1 MKMKNRLN
9 ILLFF
14 AMSFVATGFVSCS
27 DDDFDPSI
35 FDIKDY
41 PLDRTQYSFPL
52 DTFLKVNFLEPYN
65 VKYIYR
71 MEDIGSDMTKNLTP
85 AAYEKSVQLAV
96 LSKYLWYDVYE
107 MYGTPL
113 FLKENS
119 PRIIHVIGSKNL
131 NPSQGTEVLG
141 VAEGGLKIT
150 LYNANDLNP
159 ANIDHMNEYFFKT
172 MHHEFGHILDQTHL
186 RPTAFNLISRA
197 QYDASTWTN
206 LPDSMAAGRGFVS
219 PYAGSAAGEDWVE
232 VLANY
237 ITRDT
242 LSWAA
247 LMRAAAF
254 EWEEVD
260 MTLSDYNKRAKG
272 ANLDTVGYFRQHDNG
287 EEKVY
292 RKVCAR
298 NADDNV
304 ALDENGHVQWLNR
317 TGVHGDEIIKQ
328 KLEMVGAWLKDNWN
342 INIEDLRREV
352 QKRQFVTNPD
362 GTFQFD
368 NRGRLINR
376 LMQPSEEDPSITTM
390 EYLTKWVTNY
400 KSLQ

>member
-1 MKMKNRLN
+1 MKNRLN

-113 FLKENS
+113 FLKANS

-260 MTLSDYNKRAKG
+260 MTLSDYNKRAMG

>member
-1 MKMKNRLN
+1 MKMKNRLS

-14 AMSFVATGFVSCS
+14 AMTVVATGFVSCS
-27 DDDFDPSI
+27 EDDLGPSI
-35 FDIKDY
+35 FDTKDY
-41 PLDRTQYSFPL
+41 PLDRSLYSFPL

-85 AAYEKSVQLAV
+85 ASYEKSVQLAV

-107 MYGTPL
+107 KYGTPR

-141 VAEGGLKIT
+141 VAEGGLKIS

-159 ANIDHMNEYFFKT
+159 SNIDHMNEYFFKT

-186 RPTAFNLISRA
+186 RPTAFNLISKS

-237 ITRDT
+237 VTRDT

-272 ANLDTVGYFRQHDNG
+272 ANLDTVGYYRQHDNG

-304 ALDENGHVQWLNR
+304 ALDENGNVQWLNR
-317 TGVHGDEIIKQ
+317 TGVYGDEVILK
-328 KLEMVGAWLKDNWN
+328 KLDMVSTWLKENWN
-342 INIEDLRREV
+342 INIQDLRREV
-352 QKRQFVTNPD
+352 QQRQYVTNPD
-362 GTFQFD
+362 GSFKFD
-368 NRGRLINR
+368 NRGRLINK
-376 LMQPSEEDPSITTM
+376 LTQPSDEDPSITTM
-390 EYLTKWVTNY
+390 EYLVKWVTNY

>member
-1 MKMKNRLN
+1 MRNRLN
-9 ILLFF
+9 ILFF
-14 AMSFVATGFVSCS
+14 CAMTIVATGFISCS
-27 DDDFDPSI
+27 EDDLGPSI
-35 FDIKDY
+35 FDTKEY

-52 DTFLKVNFLEPYN
+52 DTFLKVNFQEPYN
-65 VKYIYR
+65 VKFIYR

-85 AAYEKSVQLAV
+85 ASYDKSVQLAV
-96 LSKYLWYDVYE
+96 LAKYLWYDVYE
-107 MYGTPL
+107 KYGTEK

-131 NPSQGTEVLG
+131 NPSQGTEILG

-150 LYNANDLNP
+150 LFNTNNLDYS
-159 ANIDHMNEYFFKT
+159 NIDHMNEYFFKT

-186 RPTAFNLISRA
+186 RPSSFNMISRSL
-197 QYDASTWTN
+197 YDASTWTN

-242 LSWAA
+242 LTWDAM
-247 LMRAAAF
+247 MRAAAF

-260 MTLSDYNKRAKG
+260 MTRAEYNKRAVG
-272 ANLDTVGYFRQHDNG
+272 ANLDTVGYYRQHDNG

-298 NADDNV
+298 NADDFV
-304 ALDENGHVQWLNR
+304 ALDENGNVQWLDND
-317 TGVHGDEIIKQ
+317 GVQGDKIILQ
-328 KLEMVGAWLKDNWN
+328 KIDLVKEWLKENWN
-342 INIEDLRREV
+342 IELEKLRYEV
-352 QKRQFVTNPD
+352 QHRQFATNPD
-362 GTFQFD
+362 GTFKRAA
-368 NRGRLINR
+368 NGRLINR
-376 LMQPSEEDPSITTM
+376 LTEPADEDPSVTLM
-390 EYLTKWVTNY
+390 EYLQRWVTDFE
-400 KSLQ
+400 KLRQ